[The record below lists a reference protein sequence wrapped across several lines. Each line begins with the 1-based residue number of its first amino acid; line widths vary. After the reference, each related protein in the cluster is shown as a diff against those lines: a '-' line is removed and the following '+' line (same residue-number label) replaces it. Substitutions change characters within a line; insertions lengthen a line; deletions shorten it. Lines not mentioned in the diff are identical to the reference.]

1 LISEILGTL
10 VIATL
15 FGVIIFFL
23 AQRFGVSLVPSISA
37 LVVFSSVAL
46 AVRIPSSA
54 LYLAP
59 SDGTYFVEWGFSIY
73 EDWGNGEAHARTIW
87 PGKGIWPLIIATIY
101 FFFGPV
107 TVPLYAFNIF
117 IMVATVLFLQK
128 TVLLSTGR
136 HAGFAFVA
144 LTLSSPALMI
154 WGTSLFREALF
165 WCGVSLGGLAVSFIS
180 SRQNWAGLGSILSS
194 GVLLVAI
201 RPDYGSIVW
210 ASLLVV
216 IAVVYQPR
224 VFFRSSVILFG
235 RLLTVVSITGL
246 FLFVFPLLNSV
257 ESSQRV
263 DAIRDYLGREGVTTA
278 VDAPQIPS
286 NATPL
291 ALESLAENNVYVK
304 LVLEGV
310 FGLPAV
316 WWGASAWSSPGLPN
330 LSESV
335 LLFGVLHF
343 VFVATLAL
351 VYVVRVRRV
360 AELGIVFTSIAA
372 SLVVASLATNFGI
385 ALRFRAVAEILLIP
399 LAVGGINMVAH
410 QITSVVKSF
419 RSPSDN

>member
-1 LISEILGTL
+1 
-10 VIATL
+10 
-15 FGVIIFFL
+15 
-23 AQRFGVSLVPSISA
+23 
-37 LVVFSSVAL
+37 
-46 AVRIPSSA
+46 
-54 LYLAP
+54 
-59 SDGTYFVEWGFSIY
+59 
-73 EDWGNGEAHARTIW
+73 
-87 PGKGIWPLIIATIY
+87 
-101 FFFGPV
+101 
-107 TVPLYAFNIF
+107 
-117 IMVATVLFLQK
+117 
-128 TVLLSTGR
+128 
-136 HAGFAFVA
+136 
-144 LTLSSPALMI
+144 MI

-263 DAIRDYLGREGVTTA
+263 DAIRDYLGREGVTTAVDAPQIPSTAVDAPQIPSTA

-410 QITSVVKSF
+410 QITSAVKSF